1 MSLAARLGPNA
12 FSPCAVIHHLAR
24 TPDPRVQVARD
35 NLAVR
40 DGRRNV
46 VSRFLAA
53 RVLRTKHG
61 RLAEFSARRYPW
73 LYQFPSFK
81 ASFEVSV
88 RSRPA

>member
-1 MSLAARLGPNA
+1 MRSPRARRSTIWHGRQIPA
-12 FSPCAVIHHLAR
+12 SKSE
-24 TPDPRVQVARD
+24 RD
-35 NLAVR
+35 NRAVR
-40 DGRRNV
+40 DERRNV

-73 LYQFPSFK
+73 LDQFPSFK